1 MEMKLC
7 FNYLLLSVLLGVCL
21 TIIQGI
27 MYTLVWYALSPHP
40 TGQECGCN
48 GRDGRDGVPGATGTP
63 GRDGRDGKTGGSGAV
78 GPPGPPGPPGP
89 LSGGVVYTHW
99 GRTTCPS
106 TPGTQLVYSG
116 RAAGSHN
123 NNKGGGSDIL
133 CMPDDPEYSVYAA
146 GVQGTSTI
154 YGAEYHSRTDQPFGD
169 VHLDNIPCGV
179 CSGIQSKVL
188 MIPAKMNCPTNW
200 QREYYG
206 YLMAPHTTGDYRA
219 AFLCVDK
226 DPEVVA
232 GQGHN
237 NPLSNNPH
245 HVEASCDGLA
255 CPPYDQ
261 EKEIT
266 CVVCTN

>member
-1 MEMKLC
+1 
-7 FNYLLLSVLLGVCL
+7 
-21 TIIQGI
+21 
-27 MYTLVWYALSPHP
+27 MYAYPTYKVYHYRCTDWTLYALSPHS

-63 GRDGRDGKTGGSGAV
+63 GRDGTDGKKGDPGAL

-89 LSGGVVYTHW
+89 LSGGVVYTRW

-116 RAAGSHN
+116 RAAGSPR

-133 CMPDDPEYSVYAA
+133 CMPDDPEYSEYAA
-146 GVQGTSTI
+146 GVQGTSSI
-154 YGAEYHSRTDQPFGD
+154 YGVEYWPHNGQPLYDFYL
-169 VHLDNIPCGV
+169 HNMPCAV
-179 CSGIQSKVL
+179 CCGSQSKVL
-188 MIPAKMNCPTNW
+188 MIPAKMSCPSGW

-206 YLMAPHTTGDYRA
+206 YLMAPHSTTNYRS
-219 AFLCVDK
+219 AFTCVDK
-226 DPEVVA
+226 DPEAVQ
-232 GQGHN
+232 GQGHAN

-245 HVEASCDGLA
+245 HVEAFCGGLA

-261 EKEIT
+261 DKEVT